1 MFYFENN
8 KDFNNREIS
17 GGPDFIKYLLLSL
30 FMSPLRLL
38 SEISTKILYTGEKLT
53 DYLRNCIFINL
64 IMIVLSVSV
73 SFLVTKKFYFA
84 GSILPLPS
92 LILSFIILVILYFVN
107 SRFDFAIY
115 LEEPNE
121 DEISVDVFEEPLE
134 EIVVE
139 DTSMDDEIITEESV
153 EEVFEEIVDEVVPI
167 MSEEIDKKLKNLL
180 ENFKESAEDFTPA
193 SNVKSLYISENDLE
207 GECEKMIRE
216 NQRMTSEMS
225 REELLKELANARPF
239 EVMEPVVND
248 REFEENG
255 TLDAVL
261 ESHSEF
267 DEIVDDMV
275 LGESMSSA
283 RTPSTSVMPENVMQD
298 LLSEVLSRKETISE
312 EEIDFNFDNFSDD
325 DFM

>member
-73 SFLVTKKFYFA
+73 SFLVTKKFYFV

-115 LEEPNE
+115 LEEPSE
-121 DEISVDVFEEPLE
+121 DEISIDVFEEPLE
-134 EIVVE
+134 EVVVE

-275 LGESMSSA
+275 LGESMSST

-312 EEIDFNFDNFSDD
+312 EELDFNFDNFSDD
-325 DFM
+325 DYM

>member
-17 GGPDFIKYLLLSL
+17 GGPDFLKYLLLSL

-73 SFLVTKKFYFA
+73 SFLITKKFYFV

-92 LILSFIILVILYFVN
+92 LLLSFIILVILYFVN

-115 LEEPNE
+115 LEEPSE
-121 DEISVDVFEEPLE
+121 EEISIDVFDEPVEE
-134 EIVVE
+134 VVEE
-139 DTSMDDEIITEESV
+139 DTSMDDEIITEETV
-153 EEVFEEIVDEVVPI
+153 EEIFEDMVDEVVPI
-167 MSEEIDKKLKNLL
+167 MSEEIDKKLKSLL
-180 ENFKESAEDFTPA
+180 ENFKENAEDFTPA

-216 NQRMTSEMS
+216 NQRMTSEMP

-239 EVMEPVVND
+239 EVMEPIIND
-248 REFEENG
+248 REVEENG
-255 TLDAVL
+255 MLNDVL
-261 ESHSEF
+261 ESYSEY
-267 DEIVDDMV
+267 DEIVEDMV
-275 LGESMSSA
+275 LGESVSSA
-283 RTPSTSVMPENVMQD
+283 RTTTTSIMPENVMQD
-298 LLSEVLSRKETISE
+298 LLSEVLSRSETISE
-312 EEIDFNFDNFSDD
+312 EELDFNFDNFDED